1 MNESAMQHIPESKY
15 CFAVNSN
22 TVALRLRVSREDFPD
37 KIEVVYGGK
46 HDYARKRFS
55 APMQR
60 SCEDRLFAWYTA
72 YISLSDVRF
81 AYVFRIT
88 EGERVSYYSE
98 DGLTR
103 GYDFDLS
110 FYNCFQLAYINE
122 ADIMRPVEWMRTAVF
137 YQIFVERF
145 LMGDEGKDK
154 SYINLQWGQLPT
166 PKSFSGGDLEG
177 IIQKLDYLKELGI
190 SAIYLTPIFKSVSN
204 HKYDIS
210 DYYAI
215 DEHFG
220 DREVLKR
227 LVDGAHARGMR
238 IVLDAVFNHCS
249 KDIAQFQDVIKNG
262 KNSPY
267 FDWFIIHGD
276 RADCKNV
283 NYECFAS
290 CAYMPKWN
298 TSNRRVQ
305 KYLTD
310 IATYW
315 IKEYNIDGWR
325 LDVSDEISHDFWR
338 DLRKAVKAVKP
349 DCVLIGE
356 NWHDANSYLHGD
368 QYDSIMNY
376 AFTKACLDFYCLGN
390 FSTQQFADKLT
401 LRAFKELDR
410 REAPVHADG
419 VGLYPPGDADE
430 EVELKFRQ
438 DQHRIGDAGILH
450 ILLRGQYD
458 VSGILIQRPVF
469 RIVDDHG
476 VSGDGQRGNRAERID
491 NGGIQIR
498 NKDHVALFHNGIAV
512 VGRVEANTVF
522 HGFFRELGGG
532 NRNVA
537 ELPVDID
544 DLEIDHLDSLRLDQL
559 DDAFSGL

>member
-220 DREVLKR
+220 DREVFKR

-298 TSNRRVQ
+298 TSNRQLQ

-390 FSTQQFADKLT
+390 FSTQQFADKLNEILMRNT
-401 LRAFKELDR
+401 DAVNIMMLNLLDSHDTYRFITQSKSRDKLKSALALLFMFVGAPCIYYGTEIALEGNFDPDSRRCMDWDRVGKES
-410 REAPVHADG
+410 
-419 VGLYPPGDADE
+419 
-430 EVELKFRQ
+430 
-438 DQHRIGDAGILH
+438 
-450 ILLRGQYD
+450 D
-458 VSGILIQRPVF
+458 VSTLVNELAKIKTSGALSDAKIKITENDGLIIVERNGYKLALNGQRPVEYKSKNV
-469 RIVDDHG
+469 ILSNNY
-476 VSGDGQRGNRAERID
+476 SGG
-491 NGGIQIR
+491 
-498 NKDHVALFHNGIAV
+498 
-512 VGRVEANTVF
+512 
-522 HGFFRELGGG
+522 ELK
-532 NRNVA
+532 A
-537 ELPVDID
+537 
-544 DLEIDHLDSLRLDQL
+544 
-559 DDAFSGL
+559 DAFVLEKLN